1 VSTFRF
7 SLIAFGRFALIFV
20 GGSRA
25 QRDFPVMT
33 VGVASMK
40 PDWRIPTF
48 EQSVKEGIRRDWV
61 DSKTNQSDG
70 NAERDKLR
78 LELLHAA
85 NALRTSALRGL

>member
-70 NAERDKLR
+70 TERDKLR
-78 LELLHAA
+78 LELLQAA

>member
-25 QRDFPVMT
+25 QRGFPVMT
-33 VGVASMK
+33 VGVVSMK
-40 PDWRIPTF
+40 PDSRIPTF

-61 DSKTNQSDG
+61 DSKTNRSDR

-78 LELLHAA
+78 LELLQAA
-85 NALRTSALRGL
+85 DALRTSALRGL